1 MGAQTTLPAAARREL
16 CAGVAA
22 MSDIVAMVSAIV
34 QALGDED
41 VRELVGPM
49 GGEWDPEA
57 GARADELSARWAVE
71 TAAFLFHNAVG
82 RARLAA
88 LQRVHGED
96 LPSETVL
103 AAWREAR
110 EAEGRLRALA
120 AELGLGA
127 SP

>member
-1 MGAQTTLPAAARREL
+1 MGAQTTLPAEAHREL
-16 CAGVAA
+16 RAAVEA
-22 MSDIVAMVSAIV
+22 MSDIGEMVGSIV
-34 QALGDED
+34 RALGDD
-41 VRELVGPM
+41 DARGLVGETA
-49 GGEWDPEA
+49 GEYGPEIA
-57 GARADELSARWAVE
+57 ARADELAARWAVE

-88 LQRVHGED
+88 LQRVHGD
-96 LPSETVL
+96 NLSFGAIS
-103 AAWREAR
+103 AAWREAK